1 MVGRKSVKKKVRFQD
16 AERKQCAN
24 MVVPDTKLI
33 TKLVKEYKEKCRDE
47 SIDQWTMWHMQLKM
61 AKEFAKTSAKILI
74 FLDQVADLEE
84 LNMDTETGMIPL
96 IDEMISECQDTILEA
111 IAAGTQLPK
120 WTRETVGDIMADN
133 ILDAAVSMMNKVIE
147 TVFKDINWLKTNDR
161 CVLLDAC
168 CALFQASEILVKM
181 VVGDGQHIAL
191 DEKLESM
198 FEDAISK
205 TDDQTLDEYLD
216 VDREN
221 EEEDEE
227 DEEDEEEEDEE
238 DDD

>member
-1 MVGRKSVKKKVRFQD
+1 MVGRKSVKKVRFQD

-24 MVVPDTKLI
+24 LVVPDTKLI

-84 LNMDTETGMIPL
+84 LNMDTETDMIPL

-111 IAAGTQLPK
+111 IAAGTPLPK
-120 WTRETVGDIMADN
+120 WTRDTMCDIMADN
-133 ILDAAVSMMNKVIE
+133 ILDAAVSMMNKVVE
-147 TVFKDINWLKTNDR
+147 STVFKDIKKLLKTNYR

-168 CALFQASEILVKM
+168 CALFQASEILVKS

-205 TDDQTLDEYLD
+205 TDDQTLDYLD
-216 VDREN
+216 VDSEN
-221 EEEDEE
+221 EEEEM
-227 DEEDEEEEDEE
+227 EEED
-238 DDD
+238 